1 MPSQW
6 PRFEHPLSRLDSGE
20 PEPYV
25 AAFLDR
31 ATGARPR
38 TEVKVLD
45 VGCGRGDR
53 VAWLLGQG
61 WDAYGADVQY
71 VEPGARF
78 LAERGFGEDRLRT
91 IENYRLPF
99 DDLAPFDIVLSYQVI
114 EHIPDIDAFLDGILR
129 IGRPGT
135 LGLHACPGA
144 WRPIEPHMHAP
155 IVHWLPKGRPRRAA
169 IRLALRAG
177 LTIDHFADRPLD
189 ERAEIFAHF
198 SETETYY
205 RTPRALGEAFA
216 RTGQRARFTEAA
228 AAKLQRRLSLPRP
241 VALALGAVYERGWAC
256 YVLTNQT
263 AAAESSDVR
272 GRGLSVPERRRAR
285 GR

>member
-6 PRFEHPLSRLDSGE
+6 PRFKTPLSSLDSGE
-20 PEPYV
+20 PEAYV

-31 ATGARPR
+31 AAGGRARS
-38 TEVKVLD
+38 EVKVLD

-78 LAERGFGEDRLRT
+78 LAERGYGEDRLRS
-91 IENYRLPF
+91 IDGYRLPF
-99 DDLAPFDIVLSYQVI
+99 EDVAPFDVVLSYQVL
-114 EHIPDIDAFLDGILR
+114 EHIPDIDAFLDGIR
-129 IGRPGT
+129 SIGRPGT
-135 LGLHACPGA
+135 VGLHACPGA

-155 IVHWLPKGRPRRAA
+155 VVHWLPKGRFRRAA
-169 IRLALRAG
+169 IRVALRLG
-177 LTIDHFADRPLD
+177 MTIDHFEDRPLD

-198 SETETYY
+198 SETETFY
-205 RTPRALGEAFA
+205 RSPRALGEAFVRA
-216 RTGQRARFTEAA
+216 GHRARFTEAA
-228 AAKLQRRLSLPRP
+228 AQKLQQRLSLPRP

-256 YVLTNQT
+256 YILTEQT
-263 AAAESSDVR
+263 ATAEPSNGA
-272 GRGLSVPERRRAR
+272 GRPLRALERRRAV